1 MILYINERGEIK
13 DVGSTEQ
20 VGLTALIIPE
30 EDNPFKGWSVA
41 RIVCYKVILDR
52 DGDLCGYTPYID
64 SRIVEQLSH
73 LDTDK
78 QLQID
83 DANSDIS
90 DTREGLIETFDT
102 TTTNSGDISDC
113 RKAIIELYDMILGG
127 E

>member
-1 MILYINERGEIK
+1 MILYINERREIK
-13 DVGSTEQ
+13 DVGVTEQ

-30 EDNPFKGWSVA
+30 EDNPFKGWPIA

-52 DGDLCGYTPYID
+52 NGDLCGYTPYVD
-64 SRIVEQLSH
+64 SRIVEQLAH
-73 LDTDK
+73 LDADK

-90 DTREGLIETFDT
+90 DNREGLIETFDT
-102 TTTNSGDISDC
+102 TITNSGDIADC
-113 RKAIIELYDMILGG
+113 REAIIELYDMILGG